1 MKNYKI
7 YFNNKKENKT
17 FFENIKALNF
27 DEAVN
32 IACSFENENV
42 EISINETVKEFFNK

>member
-7 YFNNKKENKT
+7 YFKNTKENKT
-17 FFENIKALNF
+17 FFENIKASNF

-32 IACSFENENV
+32 IACSFENDDI
-42 EISINETVKEFFNK
+42 EILVNETVKEFFNK